1 MQREDRGGARRRRRK
16 RRRRTRGRRK
26 RYMYTS
32 DKGTVYR
39 YIHVKTLKRRRLNT
53 AEIIGT
59 LDSTENATLGP
70 SFVAT

>member
-1 MQREDRGGARRRRRK
+1 
-16 RRRRTRGRRK
+16 
-26 RYMYTS
+26 MYTS

-53 AEIIGT
+53 AEVIGT